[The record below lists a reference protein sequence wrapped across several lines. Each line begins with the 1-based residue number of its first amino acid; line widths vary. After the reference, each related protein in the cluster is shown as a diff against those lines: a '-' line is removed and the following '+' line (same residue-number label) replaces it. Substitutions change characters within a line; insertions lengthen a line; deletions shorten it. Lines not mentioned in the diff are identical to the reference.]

1 MDRWSDRISNE
12 EVLRRTVISPE
23 NLSQLLL
30 TDRYDL
36 LDMCFKMRKEKLQE
50 VTLAGCTV
58 DGKQASGR
66 PTSDV
71 SGLTA

>member
-58 DGKQASGR
+58 DGKRASGR